1 MHILEQR
8 TLTDTSPAM
17 EAAYF
22 RRLAEM
28 TPSERVN
35 SAAELWRAGHALQCA
50 AVRQRNPEASDDEVI
65 FQVAV
70 ARFGF
75 EAASKAY
82 RGQ

>member
-1 MHILEQR
+1 MPHS
-8 TLTDTSPAM
+8 DTSPAM
-17 EAAYF
+17 ETVYF

-35 SAAELWRAGHALQCA
+35 IAAELWQAGHALQCA
-50 AVRQRNPEASDDEVI
+50 AVRQRIPDATDDEVI

-82 RGQ
+82 RRQ